1 VALADIIKRIESDA
15 DQEAAAIVADARSQ
29 ADELGAGARS
39 RADDLRERILEQAE
53 TRAVRE
59 RETALANARLQA
71 RDRTLE
77 AKLELALRV
86 LKRAEERLAGLA
98 DDDYARVLAARIVD
112 AARGEETVSVAAAD
126 RERLSGR
133 LERAVSA
140 ALAEAGNGNSVT
152 FADETADLERGALL
166 VGERMSVEVSP
177 RAIVDAMRE
186 DILALVAS
194 VLFGEDRETEEA

>member
-1 VALADIIKRIESDA
+1 MALADIIKRIESDA